1 MMNHDIG
8 TIDMTGRGPYFYDD
22 PPVRNVNLPNAGS
35 IESEV
40 FDWANTQG
48 GIRLM
53 VLIESA
59 LTVAAGKKL
68 TVRLLGDNQ
77 EDGEFGTE
85 IASRV
90 TTGAASTG
98 TALQIG
104 DELLNVV
111 SLPEDLKYA
120 KLKIT
125 TDDDMSA
132 AVVTSRMA
140 YIAR

>member
-1 MMNHDIG
+1 MTQDIG
-8 TIDMTGRGPYFYDD
+8 TFDLVGRGPYFYND

-35 IESEV
+35 IESEA

-53 VLIESA
+53 VLMESA
-59 LTVAAGKKL
+59 LTVASGKKL
-68 TVRLLGDNQ
+68 TIQLLGDDR
-77 EDGEFGTE
+77 EDGEFDTE

-90 TTGAASTG
+90 TTGADSSG
-98 TALQIG
+98 TALEIG
-104 DELLNVV
+104 DELLNVI
-111 SLPEDLKYA
+111 SMPEDLKYA

-125 TDDDMSA
+125 TDDDMSE